1 MKYCV
6 FDDRTKD
13 YLCCYYSILDN
24 MIQGMEGADT
34 NDSISHNFI
43 VQMIPH
49 HQAAI
54 EMSDSLLQYSAWL
67 PLRRIAA
74 NIISSQTKSI
84 NDMCRIAECC
94 DEPSRCCDLTLY
106 QRRLQNITHTMFCEM
121 DSIRSSNN
129 INANFMRGMIPHHL
143 GAIRMAENA
152 LHYGLCSELI
162 PILEAIIVSQRR
174 GVQEMQRLLRQI
186 GC

>member
-24 MIQGMEGADT
+24 MIQSMEGADV
-34 NDSISHNFI
+34 NDSVSHNFI

-49 HQAAI
+49 HQAAV
-54 EMSDSLLQYSAWL
+54 EMSDSLLQYCSWP

-84 NDMCRIAECC
+84 SEMCRVLECC
-94 DEPSRCCDLTLY
+94 CEPSACCDLMLY
-106 QRRLQNITHTMFCEM
+106 QRQQQNITHAMFCEM
-121 DSIRSSNN
+121 NSARSSNN
-129 INANFMRGMIPHHL
+129 INASFMRQMIPHHL

-152 LHYGLCSELI
+152 LHFELCPDLI
-162 PILEAIIVSQRR
+162 PILEAIIVSQRS
-174 GVQEMQRLLRQI
+174 GVQEMQHLLRRT